1 MRGRKPIPTELKKL
15 AGNPGHRP
23 INDLEPKPKRDLP
36 RCPSHLDKTAKAMW
50 RKLSKELHVLGVLT
64 NIDTELLSAY
74 CQVYSRWKNAELM
87 LQKSGEVIKTTNG
100 NLIQNP
106 YLAIANRAI
115 EQMAKLASEFGMTPS
130 SRSRIKINE
139 PEELDELDKL
149 QSLFGQ
155 NVRVSKNA

>member
-23 INDLEPKPKRDLP
+23 LNDSEPRPDRDIP
-36 RCPSHLDKTAKAMW
+36 RCPSHLDKTAKSMW
-50 RKLSKELHVLGVLT
+50 RRLTKELFDAGILT
-64 NIDTELLSAY
+64 RIDAEILAAY

-87 LQKSGEVIKTTNG
+87 LQKSGDVIKTTNG

-130 SRSRIKINE
+130 SRSRIKVEE
-139 PEELDELDKL
+139 PETLDELDKL

-155 NVRVSKNA
+155 NVKVGKNA